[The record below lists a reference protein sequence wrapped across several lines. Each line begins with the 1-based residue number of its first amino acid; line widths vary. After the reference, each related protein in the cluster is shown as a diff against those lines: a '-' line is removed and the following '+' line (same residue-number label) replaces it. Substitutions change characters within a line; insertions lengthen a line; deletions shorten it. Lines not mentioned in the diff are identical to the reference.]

1 VTTIPP
7 SLARSRAVDQT
18 VCALAALTLGGLVLR
33 LIRLNSSLWYDE
45 IFSLV
50 VSSRPPLRE
59 ILTTYYG
66 DIQHPLYSALA
77 HISVVALGESAWAV
91 RLPAVVFGVASI
103 PLLFLLARSVAT
115 TREALLAAAFLTVSY
130 HHVWFSQNARGY
142 TALLFWTLLC
152 TLLFLRGLER
162 RRWPPFLGYA
172 VAAALGTYTHLTF
185 VFVVLSH
192 AAIVVLLTA
201 QSLRRRGEDR
211 RWLVM
216 PIAAVGLSGVLT
228 LACYAPILGQVGH
241 FFLHSPPKMKAT
253 STPGW
258 ALLET
263 LRGVQLGFGSQLA
276 VAAVGLLVGF
286 GLWGYGRENRLA
298 FLFLVLPAVVT
309 GLGVVGMSGKMY
321 PRYLFLLAGFAV
333 LIVVRGAMVLG
344 AQLDRLG
351 GPHRGNAPAQAIGIG
366 ILALVIAASAATL
379 GRVYRHPKQDFSGAL
394 QFVESARR
402 GDEPVLTAGA
412 AAWPYQRYYGRDWP
426 QLRDMGQIESIRGGA
441 RRVWLVYT
449 FPRYIEDETPGL
461 MDAIGRRFRTIR
473 VFAGT
478 LNDGA
483 VYVCVHDVAD
493 SASLGRTRTGSA
505 P

>member
-1 VTTIPP
+1 MTTIAP
-7 SLARSRAVDQT
+7 SFPRFRAANHV
-18 VCALAALTLGGLVLR
+18 VSAVAALTAAGLILR

-45 IFSLV
+45 IYSLV
-50 VSSRPPLRE
+50 VSSRAPLRA
-59 ILTTYYG
+59 ILTTYHG

-77 HISVVALGESAWAV
+77 HVSIVALGECAWAV

-103 PLLFLLARSVAT
+103 PLVFLLGRSVAT

-152 TLLFLRGLER
+152 TLLFLRGVEL

-192 AAIVVLLTA
+192 AAIVVLLAA

-216 PIAAVGLSGVLT
+216 AITAFVLSGLLS
-228 LACYAPILGQVGH
+228 LALYAPILGQVGH

-253 STPGW
+253 STPRW

-276 VAAVGLLVGF
+276 VVTLGLLIGL
-286 GLWGYGRENRLA
+286 GLWGYWRDNRLA
-298 FLFLVLPAVVT
+298 FLVLVLPGVVT
-309 GLGVVGMSGKMY
+309 GLGVVGASGKMY
-321 PRYLFLLAGFAV
+321 PRYLFLVAGFAD
-333 LIVVRGAMVLG
+333 LIVVRGAMVL
-344 AQLDRLG
+344 AALLARIG
-351 GPHRGNAPAQAIGIG
+351 GPRRGDALERVIGVG
-366 ILALVIAASAATL
+366 SMALVIAASAATL
-379 GRVYRHPKQDFSGAL
+379 GGVYRHPKQDFVGAL

-402 GDEPVLTAGA
+402 GDEPVLTAGGA
-412 AAWPYQRYYGRDWP
+412 VWPFEHFYGRDWP
-426 QLRDMGQIESIRGGA
+426 QLRDVRQIEPIAGRA
-441 RRVWLVYT
+441 RRIWLVYT
-449 FPRYIEDETPGL
+449 FPRYIEDESPGL
-461 MDAIGRRFRTIR
+461 MAAIGRQFRTIR

-493 SASLGRTRTGSA
+493 SGPL
-505 P
+505 